1 MSLFNSDFILTII
14 SNFRILGTI
23 SPYDNIDKI
32 SINENYNTP
41 QIIKISKLKKITAKK
56 SFQESSINDDKIISK
71 KGLNVKTF
79 PSEIPSFDKKQ
90 GENE

>member
-1 MSLFNSDFILTII
+1 MKII
-14 SNFRILGTI
+14 I
-23 SPYDNIDKI
+23 
-32 SINENYNTP
+32 
-41 QIIKISKLKKITAKK
+41 KLKKITAKK